1 MQPSVVSIAPWCSQ
15 EKHKHRNNK
24 ELASHVHGTTE
35 VTYWLAPVER
45 QRSRCCTSIREVPS
59 LTWRPVLHLSGSR
72 WWGGQQLQLVAS
84 PRANLQIAQTG
95 GPSPG
100 HPTPKERRV
109 HWGQR
114 RCGKA
119 VLLGNHWPGG

>member
-1 MQPSVVSIAPWCSQ
+1 MIASAIPMISPQNTIERRSELRVVIGILLIA
-15 EKHKHRNNK
+15 
-24 ELASHVHGTTE
+24 A
-35 VTYWLAPVER
+35 
-45 QRSRCCTSIREVPS
+45 IREVPS

-95 GPSPG
+95 GPSQG